1 MKIKINQEVE
11 QVIDI
16 ECPRYFMSK
25 FTNRK
30 CKLTEEG
37 IVKVNDDYVMFLK
50 YDFECKYFRN
60 EIKEMMEQS
69 VEISKLEFEEKLGQT
84 LKRFTNE

>member
-1 MKIKINQEVE
+1 MKIKIQQQVE
-11 QVIDI
+11 QLIDI
-16 ECPRYFMSK
+16 QCPRYYKSK
-25 FTNRK
+25 FTNRM

-60 EIKEMMEQS
+60 EIKEMMEES
-69 VEISKLEFEEKLGQT
+69 IKLSKLEFEEKLAET
-84 LKRFTNE
+84 LKRFSNV

>member
-1 MKIKINQEVE
+1 MKIKINQQVE
-11 QVIDI
+11 QLIDI
-16 ECPRYFMSK
+16 ECPRFFKSK
-25 FTNRK
+25 YTNRM

-37 IVKVNDDYVMFLK
+37 IIKVNDDYVMFLK

-60 EIKEMMEQS
+60 EIKEMMEES
-69 VEISKLEFEEKLGQT
+69 SDISKLEFEEKLGQT